1 MFIDYYEI
9 LACSQDATDEQI
21 KKAYREQAMKW
32 HPDKNKGIDTTL
44 QMQKINEAYILLKD
58 KEARARY
65 DVQYEKFK
73 KFKENK
79 QRVSEEENS
88 NKQNNQRQNNKYDYS
103 DFKID
108 DELLKKWMSNA
119 KRQSVELAKQTIED
133 FKGISK
139 SAGSGC
145 LQGITNLIIFICV
158 IFVLSLLLKT
168 CN

>member
-9 LACSQDATDEQI
+9 LACSQNATDEQI
-21 KKAYREQAMKW
+21 KNAYREQAIKW

-65 DVQYEKFK
+65 DVQYK

-79 QRVSEEENS
+79 QRVSKVENN
-88 NKQNNQRQNNKYDYS
+88 NKQNNQKQNNKYDYS
-103 DFKID
+103 DFKVD

-139 SAGSGC
+139 SVGSGC
-145 LQGITNLIIFICV
+145 LQGITNLIIFTCV
-158 IFVLSLLLKT
+158 IFIFSLLLRT
-168 CN
+168 CS